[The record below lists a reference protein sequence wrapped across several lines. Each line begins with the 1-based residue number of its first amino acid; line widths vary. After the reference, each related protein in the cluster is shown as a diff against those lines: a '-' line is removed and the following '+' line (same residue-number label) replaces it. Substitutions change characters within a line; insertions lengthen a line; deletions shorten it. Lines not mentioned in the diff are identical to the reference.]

1 MGGKPLMKKIL
12 VFITLGFTLL
22 LSGSLSSNEILNMVS
37 KIKEERVGISL
48 AKLEGTANPFIIKKK
63 KKIEE
68 KKEENLTVYTPPP
81 VVEIVY
87 KLDAILNHAAFINKK
102 WYRTGDTLDNYKVGY
117 ISKDSVTLKSDSGKR
132 VLKLEKREKKFIKLN
147 RGYR

>member
-37 KIKEERVGISL
+37 KIKEEREGISL
-48 AKLEGTANPFIIKKK
+48 SKLEGTANPFLIKQK

-68 KKEENLTVYTPPP
+68 KKEENLTVYAPI
-81 VVEIVY
+81 EIVY
-87 KLDAILNHAAFINKK
+87 KVDAILNKAAFINKK